1 MLCIISFKLQVKIK
15 YVLLFPFYRL
25 KKPSQKEFRY
35 FAQGSI

>member
-15 YVLLFPFYRL
+15 CVLLFPFYRL
-25 KKPSQKEFRY
+25 KKPSQKEVKY